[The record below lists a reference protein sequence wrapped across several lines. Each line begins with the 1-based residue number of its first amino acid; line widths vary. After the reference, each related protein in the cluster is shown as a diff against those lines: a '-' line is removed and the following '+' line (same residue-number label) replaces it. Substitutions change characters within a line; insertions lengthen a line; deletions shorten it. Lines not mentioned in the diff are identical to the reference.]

1 MRHLIIYDITDDNL
15 RDAIARKLLDYGLK
29 RIQYSSFIGD
39 LPRFRLHSLLID
51 LNNMLFNDTRYK
63 REDKERER
71 VKDDKEDNENGRER
85 RSIMIYPLC
94 DSCYSKGVIID
105 KDIGRGINYI
115 CNKTDYYH
123 DNINNDSRRMRK
135 SNTHNPEDGDVT
147 VI

>member
-1 MRHLIIYDITDDNL
+1 
-15 RDAIARKLLDYGLK
+15 
-29 RIQYSSFIGD
+29 
-39 LPRFRLHSLLID
+39 
-51 LNNMLFNDTRYK
+51 
-63 REDKERER
+63 
-71 VKDDKEDNENGRER
+71 
-85 RSIMIYPLC
+85 MIYPLC

-123 DNINNDSRRMRK
+123 DNINNNSRRMR